1 MRPHFLSLVILSVLL
16 MSPISAQETAPKHS
30 AFDVASV
37 KANNSGP
44 AGTKINF
51 QGNRMNLV
59 NVPLRAII
67 QLAYGISQPTRL
79 VVPNWVSVER
89 FDIVATADESLS
101 LERRRVLMQALLAD
115 RFQMVAHTET
125 REQSA
130 FGLVLARSD
139 GRLGPSLLHSTAVC
153 SNRPLGGDAE
163 PPTDSPTDQPRVVCG
178 VRPGTP
184 GKVVLVGVPIN
195 LVASAL
201 SVPMGRTVFDKT
213 GLTGLYDVELS
224 FAPEVQQTP
233 GAPPADAATVD
244 ESRPSILSAIQDQLG
259 LKLNS
264 EKEKIDV
271 LVVDRIEHP
280 TEN

>member
-1 MRPHFLSLVILSVLL
+1 MRTVLSSLVVLSVLL
-16 MSPISAQETAPKHS
+16 LSPAAAQEKAP
-30 AFDVASV
+30 AFEVASV

-44 AGTKINF
+44 AGTRINF

-67 QLAYGISQPTRL
+67 QLAYGISQPTRV
-79 VVPNWVSVER
+79 VVPNWVNSER
-89 FDIVATADESLS
+89 FDIVATSDEALS
-101 LERRRVLMQALLAD
+101 LEKRRVLMQALLAE
-115 RFQMVAHTET
+115 RFQMSAHFES

-130 FGLVLARSD
+130 FGLVLARND
-139 GRLGPSLLHSTAVC
+139 GRLGPSLRHSTAVC
-153 SNRPLGGDAE
+153 SNRPLVGAPE
-163 PPTDSPTDQPRVVCG
+163 PAADSPDDQRRVVCG

-184 GKVVLVGVPIN
+184 GKIVLVGIPIN
-195 LVASAL
+195 LLASAL

-224 FAPEVQQTP
+224 FAPELPQVP
-233 GAPPADAATVD
+233 GAQPADTAAAD